1 MNVLIFFVVAGAAV
15 DIAFVIVVVVLVADI
30 ALVNIAVGAGI
41 STAIVILY
49 QPFRF
54 INPVIVEAILMFSN

>member
-1 MNVLIFFVVAGAAV
+1 M
-15 DIAFVIVVVVLVADI
+15 IVVVVLVADI
-30 ALVNIAVGAGI
+30 ALVNIDFGAGI
-41 STAIVILY
+41 STAIVIMY